1 MSLRVRDFNGFKPA
15 SSVGIEYIRDTESFS
30 IYLHE
35 HQVCRVSS
43 EGDGVNLR
51 ITLEIFDAKL
61 YSNNIEQINQIINLY
76 QDL

>member
-1 MSLRVRDFNGFKPA
+1 MLRVRDFNGFKPA
-15 SSVGIEYIRDTESFS
+15 SSVGIDYVRDVESFS
-30 IYLHE
+30 LYIHDY
-35 HQVCRVSS
+35 QICRVSS

-61 YSNNIEQINQIINLY
+61 YSDNVEKINQIIDLY